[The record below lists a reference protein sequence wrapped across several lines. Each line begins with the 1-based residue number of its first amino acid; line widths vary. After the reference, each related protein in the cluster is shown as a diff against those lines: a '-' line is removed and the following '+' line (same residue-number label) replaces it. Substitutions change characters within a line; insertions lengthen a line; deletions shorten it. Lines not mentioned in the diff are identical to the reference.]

1 MAHGAML
8 EFEKPFAAL
17 EEQIRELEK
26 LQAERSIDMSAEIRD
41 IRRSLVDMIR
51 KKYAALTPWQ
61 LVQVARHPAR
71 PLARD
76 YLDSFVADFR
86 ELHGDRYFGD
96 DRAMITGFGKLGG
109 EKVVIVAQHKGRDT
123 EEKVACNFGC
133 PHPEGYRKALRAMKL
148 AEKYHL
154 PVVSLIDT
162 PGAFPGIGAEERG
175 QAEAIAV
182 NLMEMARLRTPILCT
197 IIGEGGSGG
206 ALGVGV
212 GDRVA
217 ILQYAYYSVIS
228 PEGCAAI
235 LWRTAK
241 MAAEAADSLRLTP
254 THLMELGIVDEI
266 IPEPLGGAH
275 RDPRAM
281 ATALER
287 RLVQHLRQLRRA
299 DADKLLEARYE
310 RIRRVGPVLTDVP
323 RPQPP
328 AGSPNGNGNSNGAGN
343 HNGNRNGPA
352 TGNGFPNGDPVPTP

>member
-1 MAHGAML
+1 MPPGVML
-8 EFEKPFAAL
+8 EFEKPFSAL
-17 EEQIRELEK
+17 EEQIRELERM
-26 LQAERSIDMSAEIRD
+26 QTDRNVDMSAEIRD

-51 KKYAALTPWQ
+51 KKYDALTPWE
-61 LVQVARHPAR
+61 LVQVSRHPAR

-76 YLDSFVADFR
+76 YLDAFVADFK
-86 ELHGDRYFGD
+86 ELHGDRHFGD
-96 DRAMITGFGKLGG
+96 DCSMITGFGKIGG
-109 EKVVIVAQHKGRDT
+109 LKVMILAQHKGRDT
-123 EEKVACNFGC
+123 HEKVACNFGC
-133 PHPEGYRKALRAMKL
+133 PHPEGYRKALRMMKL

-175 QAEAIAV
+175 QAQAIAV

-206 ALGVGV
+206 ALGIGV
-212 GDRVA
+212 GDRVS

-241 MAAEAADSLRLTP
+241 MAEAAAESLRLTP
-254 THLMELGIVDEI
+254 KHLLDLGIVEEI

-281 ATALER
+281 AAILER
-287 RLVQHLRQLRRA
+287 KLIFQLRQVARMPI
-299 DADKLLEARYE
+299 DKLLETRYD
-310 RIRRVGPVLTDVP
+310 RIRRVGPVLEGSPPPNALAPVAGEQTP
-323 RPQPP
+323 QQPP
-328 AGSPNGNGNSNGAGN
+328 ARP
-343 HNGNRNGPA
+343 
-352 TGNGFPNGDPVPTP
+352 

>member
-17 EEQIRELEK
+17 EEQIRDLET
-26 LQAERSIDMSAEIRD
+26 LQAERNVDMSAEIRD

-51 KKYAALTPWQ
+51 KKYAALTPWE

-76 YLDSFVADFR
+76 YIDAFVADFK
-86 ELHGDRYFGD
+86 ELHGDRHFGD
-96 DRAMITGFGKLGG
+96 DRAMVTGFGKIGG
-109 EKVVIVAQHKGRDT
+109 EKVMLVAQHKGRDT

-148 AEKYHL
+148 AEKYRL

-182 NLMEMARLRTPILCT
+182 NLMEMARLRTPVVCT

-206 ALGVGV
+206 ALGIGV

-241 MAAEAADSLRLTP
+241 MAPDAAQSLRLTP
-254 THLMELGIVDEI
+254 AHLLELGIVDEI

-287 RLVQHLRQLRRA
+287 RLVQHLRRLRRI
-299 DADKLLEARYE
+299 DADTLLETRYE
-310 RIRRVGPVLTDVP
+310 RIRHVGPVLTGVP
-323 RPQPP
+323 RPEP
-328 AGSPNGNGNSNGAGN
+328 ATATHNGIGIRNGNSSTG
-343 HNGNRNGPA
+343 
-352 TGNGFPNGDPVPTP
+352 TGNGAPAPPPRHSSDA

>member
-1 MAHGAML
+1 MAQAVML

-26 LQAERSIDMSAEIRD
+26 LQAERNVDMSAEIRD

-51 KKYAALTPWQ
+51 KKYDSLTPWE
-61 LVQVARHPAR
+61 LVQVSRHPAR

-76 YLDSFVADFR
+76 YVDAIVGDFK
-86 ELHGDRYFGD
+86 ELHGDRHFGD
-96 DRAMITGFGKLGG
+96 DPAVVTGFGKLGG
-109 EKVVIVAQHKGRDT
+109 EKIVLIAQHKGRDT
-123 EEKVACNFGC
+123 QEKVACNFGC
-133 PHPEGYRKALRAMKL
+133 PHPEGYRKALRVMRL

-182 NLMEMARLRTPILCT
+182 NLMEMARLRTPVLCT

-212 GDRVA
+212 GDHTA
-217 ILQYAYYSVIS
+217 ILEYAYYSVIS

-241 MAAEAADSLRLTP
+241 MAEAAAQSLRLTP
-254 THLMELGIVDEI
+254 KDLLALGVVDEI
-266 IPEPLGGAH
+266 VPEPLGGAH
-275 RDPRAM
+275 RDPRSM
-281 ATALER
+281 ATILER
-287 RLVQHLRQLRRA
+287 KLVQNLRRIRRMPI
-299 DADKLLEARYE
+299 DKLLEERYARM
-310 RIRRVGPVLTDVP
+310 RCIGPVLSGE
-323 RPQPP
+323 QSS
-328 AGSPNGNGNSNGAGN
+328 SPGNS
-343 HNGNRNGPA
+343 R
-352 TGNGFPNGDPVPTP
+352 